1 MSSSQYSPTPA
12 ATSTNANSD
21 SEGSVI
27 ALSPPNPIQKG
38 KQPVDYNSINF
49 KFEPDNESPIYIF
62 AAGLFTRTLLPIKH
76 NEERHFTIKCT
87 T

>member
-1 MSSSQYSPTPA
+1 MSSSQYSPTPM

-27 ALSPPNPIQKG
+27 ALSPPIQKG
-38 KQPVDYNSINF
+38 KQLVDYNSINF
-49 KFEPDNESPIYIF
+49 KFEPDEESPIYIF